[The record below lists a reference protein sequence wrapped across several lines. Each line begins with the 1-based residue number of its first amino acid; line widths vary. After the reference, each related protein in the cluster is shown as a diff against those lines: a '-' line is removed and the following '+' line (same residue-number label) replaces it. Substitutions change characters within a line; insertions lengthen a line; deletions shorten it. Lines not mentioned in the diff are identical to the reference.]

1 MILETFKSITID
13 LKKQLM
19 SSDILLSDCVLDQN
33 IKKSFIFN
41 DSTFFPFY
49 YYLGKYTKA
58 ENLLVLG
65 VESGF
70 TTSCFL
76 KSNKVKKA
84 VCFQESNDEF
94 YSVRG
99 CYSNIAKQQ
108 PNAKIFCG
116 NLLDEEILKEI
127 TSQKW
132 DCILFNLDLNYDKLR
147 NYLDIAWNN
156 LVLDGV
162 MVIESEL
169 SSHTNRATQDFLKVV
184 QRDYLVFDTRYKAIV
199 VTK

>member
-1 MILETFKSITID
+1 MILENFQSITAD
-13 LKKQLM
+13 LKKQIM
-19 SSDILLSDCVLDQN
+19 HSDVLLSDCILDQN
-33 IKKSFIFN
+33 VKKSFIFN
-41 DSTFFPFY
+41 DPTFFPFY

-65 VESGF
+65 AESGF

-76 KSNKVKKA
+76 KSNRAKKV
-84 VCFQESNDEF
+84 VCFQEGDDEF

-99 CYSNIAKQQ
+99 CYANIAKQQ
-108 PNAKIFCG
+108 PNTTIFCG
-116 NLLDEEILKEI
+116 DLFNEDILREI

-132 DCILFNLDLNYDKLR
+132 DCILVNLDLNYDKLR
-147 NYLDIAWNN
+147 NYLDVAWEN

-169 SSHTNRATQDFLKVV
+169 SQHTSRATQDFLKII
-184 QRDYLVFDTRYKAIV
+184 QRDYVVFDTRYKVIV